1 MEEKTIMKAKSIYAV
16 LASLM
21 LTTGLVACGP
31 ETNPTGG
38 NTGVG
43 TTSSPTT
50 QAPEVKKG
58 TVVLSFDNNQ
68 GTVTA
73 DKTNGDVG
81 QTVTLT
87 ITPNEGYEIDSVKA
101 NDKVLSGT
109 TYSFK
114 LVEGENNVEV
124 TFKAKAVEPEVEYN
138 IIYTASE
145 DYDVKELSATKAKK
159 GQTVTFKVEVKNE
172 NKELDEVKVNGT
184 ALTANDGVYSFV
196 MGEADVA
203 IEVTLKDKAVEP
215 EVEYNITYTASE
227 DYTVTNLATKA
238 TKGTKVTFNI
248 AVNDENKE
256 LSSIKANDVDCTL
269 EEDGSYSFVMPEGDV
284 AIAITLQTKVNL
296 NLSITSDKQSYKE
309 GDGAAVL
316 QATFGDVQ
324 VEGATY
330 VWDGTDAKDI
340 GVVNPFADDESKQ
353 YFTPTNVGK
362 GTVKVTATV
371 DGKEYKASLNITVE
385 ADYTKYTE
393 IKTADAMVELLN
405 KKDAINGKYCL
416 GANIDLGGMQV
427 NGRANNSIFVGTIDG
442 RGYTL
447 SNFVVKNDSSLE
459 TDKATGLFWQ
469 YQGVLRNIHIK
480 GTIDSA
486 GFSGL
491 LAKEVCGPQAK
502 ITDCLFEAKN
512 VQTGVD
518 WTWARNG
525 VIASTLQNEAKVE
538 NVVTNLDATD
548 AMCLPFFAYSWTET
562 QVMKNAYT
570 NIAHDTQN
578 ENYKPFNP
586 NGGDISAQ
594 VMENINHTPF
604 DSTLASAYTTLDSSV
619 WTLEDNKM
627 PVLAHDSEAPEK
639 LEAMLIAS
647 ADTTSLSMK
656 EDGTKTATIT
666 TSLKYSTETL
676 SDYSYTLDPSD
687 ASVISVTNNNDGT
700 FGITAVAAG
709 EATVSVSAKLGDKT
723 LTAEAITFTVK
734 SADAPKYEIPDGAF
748 EIKDVATFK
757 TVFDKG
763 AAYSTRNFYLSSDID
778 LTGDELTTA
787 KMMWMAGEFS
797 GIFEGQGHT
806 ITGDISW
813 DMFNIIAANGV
824 VRNLNI
830 KTSNPVEANRGPL
843 AHTNKGTISNVHID
857 MTVVEK
863 RATNTFAGMFFS
875 NEGKVE
881 DSSVAFH
888 VNTASN
894 TIKSF
899 SNIGSGTYTNCTY
912 TVDGTWDGAQNAVV
926 ATDGTTKKDA

>member
-1 MEEKTIMKAKSIYAV
+1 MKAKSIYAV

-38 NTGVG
+38 NTGG
-43 TTSSPTT
+43 STTSSPTT

-101 NDKVLSGT
+101 NDKVLSGA

-138 IIYTASE
+138 ITYAASE

-184 ALTANDGVYSFV
+184 VLTANDGVYSFV
-196 MGEADVA
+196 MGEADAV

-248 AVNDENKE
+248 AINDENKE

-316 QATFGDVQ
+316 QATFGDDQ

-340 GVVNPFADDESKQ
+340 GVVNPFADDDSKQ

-416 GANIDLGGMQV
+416 GANIDLGEMQV

-604 DSTLASAYTTLDSSV
+604 DSTLASAYTTLDSSI

-639 LEAMLIAS
+639 LEAMLTAS
-647 ADTTSLSMK
+647 TDTTSLSMK

-700 FGITAVAAG
+700 FGIIAVAAG
-709 EATVSVSAKLGDKT
+709 EATISVSAKLGDKT

-763 AAYSTRNFYLSSDID
+763 AAYTTRNFYLSNDID
-778 LTGDELTTA
+778 LTGDELTTTQ
-787 KMMWMAGEFS
+787 MMWMAGEFS

-824 VRNLNI
+824 VRNVNI

>member
-1 MEEKTIMKAKSIYAV
+1 MKAKSIYAV

-38 NTGVG
+38 NTGG
-43 TTSSPTT
+43 GITSSPTT

-87 ITPNEGYEIDSVKA
+87 ITPNEGYEIDLVKA

-138 IIYTASE
+138 ITYAASE

-172 NKELDEVKVNGT
+172 NKELDEVKANGT
-184 ALTANDGVYSFV
+184 VLTANDGVYSFV
-196 MGEADVA
+196 MGEADAV

-248 AVNDENKE
+248 VINDENKE

-269 EEDGSYSFVMPEGDV
+269 EEDGSYSFIMPEGDV

-316 QATFGDVQ
+316 QATFGDDQ

-447 SNFVVKNDSSLE
+447 SNFVVKNDSSQE
-459 TDKATGLFWQ
+459 TDKATGLFWM

-480 GTIDSA
+480 GTIDAA

-491 LAKEVCGPQAK
+491 LAKEVSGPQPR

-548 AMCLPFFAYSWTET
+548 AMCLPFFAYSWTGT

-586 NGGDISAQ
+586 EGRDISAQ

-604 DSTLASAYTTLDSSV
+604 DSTLASAYTTLDSSI

-639 LEAMLIAS
+639 LEAKLTAS

-763 AAYSTRNFYLSSDID
+763 AAYTTRNFYLSNDID
-778 LTGDELTTA
+778 LTGDDLTTTP
-787 KMMWMAGEFS
+787 MMWMAGEFS

-824 VRNLNI
+824 VRNVNI

>member
-1 MEEKTIMKAKSIYAV
+1 
-16 LASLM
+16 
-21 LTTGLVACGP
+21 
-31 ETNPTGG
+31 
-38 NTGVG
+38 
-43 TTSSPTT
+43 
-50 QAPEVKKG
+50 
-58 TVVLSFDNNQ
+58 
-68 GTVTA
+68 
-73 DKTNGDVG
+73 
-81 QTVTLT
+81 
-87 ITPNEGYEIDSVKA
+87 
-101 NDKVLSGT
+101 
-109 TYSFK
+109 
-114 LVEGENNVEV
+114 
-124 TFKAKAVEPEVEYN
+124 
-138 IIYTASE
+138 
-145 DYDVKELSATKAKK
+145 
-159 GQTVTFKVEVKNE
+159 
-172 NKELDEVKVNGT
+172 
-184 ALTANDGVYSFV
+184 
-196 MGEADVA
+196 
-203 IEVTLKDKAVEP
+203 
-215 EVEYNITYTASE
+215 
-227 DYTVTNLATKA
+227 
-238 TKGTKVTFNI
+238 
-248 AVNDENKE
+248 
-256 LSSIKANDVDCTL
+256 
-269 EEDGSYSFVMPEGDV
+269 MPEGDV
-284 AIAITLQTKVNL
+284 AIAIILQTKVNL
-296 NLSITSDKQSYKE
+296 TLSITSDKQSYKE

-427 NGRANNSIFVGTIDG
+427 NGRANNSIFVGTLDG

-447 SNFVVKNDSSLE
+447 SNFVVKNDSSQE

-480 GTIDSA
+480 GTIDAA

-491 LAKEVCGPQAK
+491 LAKEVSGPQAR

-548 AMCLPFFAYSWTET
+548 AMCLPFFAYSWTGT

-586 NGGDISAQ
+586 EGRDISAQ

-604 DSTLASAYTTLDSSV
+604 DSTLASAYTTLDSSI

-639 LEAMLIAS
+639 LEAMLTAS

-757 TVFDKG
+757 TVFNKG
-763 AAYSTRNFYLSSDID
+763 AAYTTRNFYLSSDID
-778 LTGDELTTA
+778 LTGDDLTTT

-797 GIFEGQGHT
+797 GIFEGQ
-806 ITGDISW
+806 
-813 DMFNIIAANGV
+813 
-824 VRNLNI
+824 
-830 KTSNPVEANRGPL
+830 
-843 AHTNKGTISNVHID
+843 
-857 MTVVEK
+857 
-863 RATNTFAGMFFS
+863 
-875 NEGKVE
+875 
-881 DSSVAFH
+881 
-888 VNTASN
+888 
-894 TIKSF
+894 
-899 SNIGSGTYTNCTY
+899 
-912 TVDGTWDGAQNAVV
+912 
-926 ATDGTTKKDA
+926 

>member
-1 MEEKTIMKAKSIYAV
+1 MKAKSIYAV

-38 NTGVG
+38 NTGG
-43 TTSSPTT
+43 STTSSPTT

-101 NDKVLSGT
+101 NDKVLSGA

-124 TFKAKAVEPEVEYN
+124 TFKAK
-138 IIYTASE
+138 S
-145 DYDVKELSATKAKK
+145 
-159 GQTVTFKVEVKNE
+159 
-172 NKELDEVKVNGT
+172 
-184 ALTANDGVYSFV
+184 
-196 MGEADVA
+196 
-203 IEVTLKDKAVEP
+203 VEP

-227 DYTVTNLATKA
+227 DYTVTNLANKA

-269 EEDGSYSFVMPEGDV
+269 EEDGSYSFIMPEGDV
-284 AIAITLQTKVNL
+284 AIAITLQIKVNL

-316 QATFGDVQ
+316 QATFGDDQ

-340 GVVNPFADDESKQ
+340 GVVNPFADDDSKQ

-570 NIAHDTQN
+570 NIAHDTEH

-586 NGGDISAQ
+586 NGGDISTQ

-604 DSTLASAYTTLDSSV
+604 DSTLASAYTTLDSSI

-639 LEAMLIAS
+639 LEAMLTAS

-763 AAYSTRNFYLSSDID
+763 AAYTTRNFYLSSDID
-778 LTGDELTTA
+778 LTGDDLTTTQ
-787 KMMWMAGEFS
+787 MMWMAGEFS

-824 VRNLNI
+824 VRNVNI

>member
-1 MEEKTIMKAKSIYAV
+1 MKAKSIYAV

-38 NTGVG
+38 NTGG
-43 TTSSPTT
+43 STTSSPTT

-101 NDKVLSGT
+101 NDKVLSGV

-124 TFKAKAVEPEVEYN
+124 IFKAKAVEPEVEYN
-138 IIYTASE
+138 ITYVASE

-172 NKELDEVKVNGT
+172 NKELDEVKVNGI

-196 MGEADVA
+196 MGEADAV

-284 AIAITLQTKVNL
+284 VIAIILQIKVNL

-518 WTWARNG
+518 WTLARNG

-570 NIAHDTQN
+570 NIAHDTEH

-586 NGGDISAQ
+586 NGGDISTQ

-604 DSTLASAYTTLDSSV
+604 DSTLASAYTTLDSSI

-639 LEAMLIAS
+639 LEAMLTAS

-763 AAYSTRNFYLSSDID
+763 AAYTTRNFYLSSDID
-778 LTGDELTTA
+778 LTGDDLTTTQ
-787 KMMWMAGEFS
+787 MMWMAGEFS

-813 DMFNIIAANGV
+813 DMFNIIAATGV
-824 VRNLNI
+824 VRNVNI

>member
-1 MEEKTIMKAKSIYAV
+1 MKAKSIYAV

-38 NTGVG
+38 NTGG
-43 TTSSPTT
+43 STTSSPTT

-138 IIYTASE
+138 I
-145 DYDVKELSATKAKK
+145 
-159 GQTVTFKVEVKNE
+159 
-172 NKELDEVKVNGT
+172 
-184 ALTANDGVYSFV
+184 
-196 MGEADVA
+196 
-203 IEVTLKDKAVEP
+203 
-215 EVEYNITYTASE
+215 TYAASE

-248 AVNDENKE
+248 AINDENKE

-269 EEDGSYSFVMPEGDV
+269 EEDGSYSFIMPEGDV

-512 VQTGVD
+512 VQAGVD
-518 WTWARNG
+518 WTWGRNG

-548 AMCLPFFAYSWTET
+548 AMCMPFFAYSWTGT

-604 DSTLASAYTTLDSSV
+604 DSTLASAYTTLDSSI

-639 LEAMLIAS
+639 LEAKLTAS

-763 AAYSTRNFYLSSDID
+763 AAYTTRNFYLSNDID
-778 LTGDELTTA
+778 LTGDDLTTTP
-787 KMMWMAGEFS
+787 MMWMAGEFS

-824 VRNLNI
+824 VRNVNL

>member
-1 MEEKTIMKAKSIYAV
+1 M
-16 LASLM
+16 
-21 LTTGLVACGP
+21 
-31 ETNPTGG
+31 
-38 NTGVG
+38 
-43 TTSSPTT
+43 
-50 QAPEVKKG
+50 
-58 TVVLSFDNNQ
+58 
-68 GTVTA
+68 
-73 DKTNGDVG
+73 
-81 QTVTLT
+81 
-87 ITPNEGYEIDSVKA
+87 
-101 NDKVLSGT
+101 
-109 TYSFK
+109 
-114 LVEGENNVEV
+114 
-124 TFKAKAVEPEVEYN
+124 
-138 IIYTASE
+138 
-145 DYDVKELSATKAKK
+145 
-159 GQTVTFKVEVKNE
+159 
-172 NKELDEVKVNGT
+172 
-184 ALTANDGVYSFV
+184 
-196 MGEADVA
+196 
-203 IEVTLKDKAVEP
+203 
-215 EVEYNITYTASE
+215 
-227 DYTVTNLATKA
+227 
-238 TKGTKVTFNI
+238 
-248 AVNDENKE
+248 
-256 LSSIKANDVDCTL
+256 
-269 EEDGSYSFVMPEGDV
+269 
-284 AIAITLQTKVNL
+284 
-296 NLSITSDKQSYKE
+296 
-309 GDGAAVL
+309 
-316 QATFGDVQ
+316 
-324 VEGATY
+324 
-330 VWDGTDAKDI
+330 
-340 GVVNPFADDESKQ
+340 
-353 YFTPTNVGK
+353 
-362 GTVKVTATV
+362 
-371 DGKEYKASLNITVE
+371 NITVE

-427 NGRANNSIFVGTIDG
+427 NGRANNSIFVGTLDG

-447 SNFVVKNDSSLE
+447 SNFVVKNDSSLK

-639 LEAMLIAS
+639 LEAMLTAS

-763 AAYSTRNFYLSSDID
+763 AAYTTRNFYLSNDID
-778 LTGDELTTA
+778 LTGDDLTTTQ
-787 KMMWMAGEFS
+787 MMWMAGEFS

-813 DMFNIIAANGV
+813 DMFNIIAASGV
-824 VRNLNI
+824 VRNVNI

>member
-1 MEEKTIMKAKSIYAV
+1 MKAKSIYAV

-38 NTGVG
+38 NTGG
-43 TTSSPTT
+43 GITSSPTT

-124 TFKAKAVEPEVEYN
+124 TFKA
-138 IIYTASE
+138 
-145 DYDVKELSATKAKK
+145 
-159 GQTVTFKVEVKNE
+159 
-172 NKELDEVKVNGT
+172 
-184 ALTANDGVYSFV
+184 
-196 MGEADVA
+196 
-203 IEVTLKDKAVEP
+203 KAVEP

-316 QATFGDVQ
+316 QATFGDDQ

-330 VWDGTDAKDI
+330 VWDGTDAKDV
-340 GVVNPFADDESKQ
+340 GVVNPFADDDSKQ

-371 DGKEYKASLNITVE
+371 NGKEYKASLNITVE

-393 IKTADAMVELLN
+393 IKTADAMIELLN
-405 KKDAINGKYCL
+405 KKDTVNGKYCL

-427 NGRANNSIFVGTIDG
+427 NGRANNSIFVGTLDG

-459 TDKATGLFWQ
+459 TDKATGLFWM

-480 GTIDSA
+480 GTIDAA

-491 LAKEVCGPQAK
+491 LAKEVSGPQAK

-548 AMCLPFFAYSWTET
+548 AMCLPFFAYSWTGT

-586 NGGDISAQ
+586 EGRDISAQ

-604 DSTLASAYTTLDSSV
+604 DSTLASAYTTLDSSI

-639 LEAMLIAS
+639 LEAKLTAS

-778 LTGDELTTA
+778 LTGDDLTTTQ
-787 KMMWMAGEFS
+787 MMWMAGEFS

-813 DMFNIIAANGV
+813 DMFNIIAASGV
-824 VRNLNI
+824 VRNVNI
-830 KTSNPVEANRGPL
+830 KTSNPIEANRGPL

-899 SNIGSGTYTNCTY
+899 SSVGSGTYTNCTY

>member
-1 MEEKTIMKAKSIYAV
+1 MKAKSIYAV

-38 NTGVG
+38 NTGG
-43 TTSSPTT
+43 STTSSPTT

-101 NDKVLSGT
+101 NDKVLSGA

-124 TFKAKAVEPEVEYN
+124 TFKA
-138 IIYTASE
+138 
-145 DYDVKELSATKAKK
+145 
-159 GQTVTFKVEVKNE
+159 
-172 NKELDEVKVNGT
+172 
-184 ALTANDGVYSFV
+184 
-196 MGEADVA
+196 
-203 IEVTLKDKAVEP
+203 KAVEP

-248 AVNDENKE
+248 AINDENKE

-269 EEDGSYSFVMPEGDV
+269 EEDGSYSFIMPEGDV

-316 QATFGDVQ
+316 QATFGDDQ

-447 SNFVVKNDSSLE
+447 SNFVVKNDSSQE

-491 LAKEVCGPQAK
+491 LANEVCGPQAK

-512 VQTGVD
+512 VQAGVD
-518 WTWARNG
+518 WTWGRNG

-548 AMCLPFFAYSWTET
+548 AMCMPFFAYSWTGT

-604 DSTLASAYTTLDSSV
+604 DSTLASAYTTLDSSI

-639 LEAMLIAS
+639 LEAMLTAS

-734 SADAPKYEIPDGAF
+734 PADAPKYEIPDGAF

-763 AAYSTRNFYLSSDID
+763 AAYTTRNFYLSNDID
-778 LTGDELTTA
+778 LTGDDLTTTP
-787 KMMWMAGEFS
+787 MMWMAGEFS

-824 VRNLNI
+824 VRNVNI

>member
-1 MEEKTIMKAKSIYAV
+1 MKAKSIYAV

-38 NTGVG
+38 NTGG
-43 TTSSPTT
+43 SITSSPTT

-101 NDKVLSGT
+101 NDKVLSGA

-138 IIYTASE
+138 ITYAASE

-196 MGEADVA
+196 MGEADAV

-248 AVNDENKE
+248 AINDENKE

-316 QATFGDVQ
+316 QATFGDDQ

-427 NGRANNSIFVGTIDG
+427 NGRANNSIFVGTLDG

-586 NGGDISAQ
+586 NGGDISTQ

-604 DSTLASAYTTLDSSV
+604 DSTLASAYTTLDSSI

-627 PVLAHDSEAPEK
+627 PVLTHDSEAPEK
-639 LEAMLIAS
+639 LEAMLTAS

-763 AAYSTRNFYLSSDID
+763 AAYTTRNFYLSSDID
-778 LTGDELTTA
+778 LTGDDLTTTQ
-787 KMMWMAGEFS
+787 MMWMAGEFS

-824 VRNLNI
+824 VRNVNI

-899 SNIGSGTYTNCTY
+899 SSIGSGTYTNCTY

>member
-1 MEEKTIMKAKSIYAV
+1 MKAKSIYAV

-38 NTGVG
+38 NTGG
-43 TTSSPTT
+43 GITSSPTT

-138 IIYTASE
+138 ITYTASE

-196 MGEADVA
+196 MGEADAV

-316 QATFGDVQ
+316 QATFGDDQ

-330 VWDGTDAKDI
+330 VWDGTDAKDV
-340 GVVNPFADDESKQ
+340 GVVNPFADDDSKQ

-371 DGKEYKASLNITVE
+371 NGKEYKASLNITVE

-393 IKTADAMVELLN
+393 IKTADAMIELLN
-405 KKDAINGKYCL
+405 KKDTVNGKYCL

-427 NGRANNSIFVGTIDG
+427 NGRANNSIFVGTLDG

-447 SNFVVKNDSSLE
+447 SNFVVKNDSSQE

-480 GTIDSA
+480 GTIDAA

-491 LAKEVCGPQAK
+491 LAKEVSGPQAK

-548 AMCLPFFAYSWTET
+548 AMCLPFFAYSWTGT

-586 NGGDISAQ
+586 EGHNISAQ

-604 DSTLASAYTTLDSSV
+604 DSTLASAYTTLDSSI

-639 LEAMLIAS
+639 LEAKLTAS

-778 LTGDELTTA
+778 LTGDDLTTTQ
-787 KMMWMAGEFS
+787 MMWMAGEFS

-806 ITGDISW
+806 I
-813 DMFNIIAANGV
+813 
-824 VRNLNI
+824 R
-830 KTSNPVEANRGPL
+830 
-843 AHTNKGTISNVHID
+843 
-857 MTVVEK
+857 
-863 RATNTFAGMFFS
+863 
-875 NEGKVE
+875 
-881 DSSVAFH
+881 
-888 VNTASN
+888 
-894 TIKSF
+894 
-899 SNIGSGTYTNCTY
+899 
-912 TVDGTWDGAQNAVV
+912 
-926 ATDGTTKKDA
+926 

>member
-1 MEEKTIMKAKSIYAV
+1 MKAKSIYAV

-38 NTGVG
+38 NTGG
-43 TTSSPTT
+43 GITSSPTT

-68 GTVTA
+68 GIVTA

-124 TFKAKAVEPEVEYN
+124 TFKA
-138 IIYTASE
+138 
-145 DYDVKELSATKAKK
+145 
-159 GQTVTFKVEVKNE
+159 
-172 NKELDEVKVNGT
+172 
-184 ALTANDGVYSFV
+184 
-196 MGEADVA
+196 
-203 IEVTLKDKAVEP
+203 KAVEP

-316 QATFGDVQ
+316 QATFGDDQ

-330 VWDGTDAKDI
+330 VWDGTDAKDV
-340 GVVNPFADDESKQ
+340 GVVNPFADDDSKQ

-371 DGKEYKASLNITVE
+371 NGKEYKASLNITVE

-393 IKTADAMVELLN
+393 IKTADAMIELLN
-405 KKDAINGKYCL
+405 KKDTVNGKYCL

-427 NGRANNSIFVGTIDG
+427 NGRANNSIFVGTLDG

-447 SNFVVKNDSSLE
+447 SNFVVKNDSSQE

-480 GTIDSA
+480 GTIDAA

-491 LAKEVCGPQAK
+491 LAKEVSGPQAK

-548 AMCLPFFAYSWTET
+548 AMCLPFFAYSWTGT

-586 NGGDISAQ
+586 EGHDISAQ

-604 DSTLASAYTTLDSSV
+604 DSTLASAYTTLDSSI

-627 PVLAHDSEAPEK
+627 PVLTHDSEAPEK
-639 LEAMLIAS
+639 LEAKLTAS

-778 LTGDELTTA
+778 LTGDDLTTTQ
-787 KMMWMAGEFS
+787 MMWMAGEFS

-813 DMFNIIAANGV
+813 DMFNIIAASGV
-824 VRNLNI
+824 VRNVNI

-843 AHTNKGTISNVHID
+843 AHTNKKELYQMFISI
-857 MTVVEK
+857 
-863 RATNTFAGMFFS
+863 
-875 NEGKVE
+875 
-881 DSSVAFH
+881 
-888 VNTASN
+888 
-894 TIKSF
+894 
-899 SNIGSGTYTNCTY
+899 
-912 TVDGTWDGAQNAVV
+912 
-926 ATDGTTKKDA
+926 

>member
-1 MEEKTIMKAKSIYAV
+1 MKAKSIYAV

-38 NTGVG
+38 NTGG
-43 TTSSPTT
+43 GITSSPTT

-138 IIYTASE
+138 ITYTASE

-172 NKELDEVKVNGT
+172 NKELDEVKANGT

-196 MGEADVA
+196 MGEADAV

-316 QATFGDVQ
+316 QATFGDDQ

-330 VWDGTDAKDI
+330 VWDGTDAKDV
-340 GVVNPFADDESKQ
+340 GVVNPFADDDSKQ

-371 DGKEYKASLNITVE
+371 NGKEYKASLNITVE

-393 IKTADAMVELLN
+393 IKTADAMIELLN
-405 KKDAINGKYCL
+405 KKDTVNGKYCL

-427 NGRANNSIFVGTIDG
+427 NGRANNSIFVGTLDG

-459 TDKATGLFWQ
+459 TDKATGLFWM

-480 GTIDSA
+480 GTIDAA

-491 LAKEVCGPQAK
+491 LAKEVSGPQAK

-548 AMCLPFFAYSWTET
+548 AMCLPFFAYSWTGT

-586 NGGDISAQ
+586 EGRDISAQ

-604 DSTLASAYTTLDSSV
+604 DSTLASAYTTLDSSI

-639 LEAMLIAS
+639 LEAKLTAS

-700 FGITAVAAG
+700 FGITSVAAG

-778 LTGDELTTA
+778 LTGDDLTTTQ
-787 KMMWMAGEFS
+787 MMWMAGEFS

-813 DMFNIIAANGV
+813 DMFNIIAASGV
-824 VRNLNI
+824 VRNVNI
-830 KTSNPVEANRGPL
+830 KTSNPIEANRGPL

>member
-1 MEEKTIMKAKSIYAV
+1 MKAKSIYAV

-38 NTGVG
+38 NTGG
-43 TTSSPTT
+43 GIPSNPTT

-101 NDKVLSGT
+101 NNKVLSGT

-124 TFKAKAVEPEVEYN
+124 TFKA
-138 IIYTASE
+138 
-145 DYDVKELSATKAKK
+145 
-159 GQTVTFKVEVKNE
+159 
-172 NKELDEVKVNGT
+172 
-184 ALTANDGVYSFV
+184 
-196 MGEADVA
+196 
-203 IEVTLKDKAVEP
+203 KAVEP

-316 QATFGDVQ
+316 QATFGDDQ

-330 VWDGTDAKDI
+330 VWDGTDAKDV
-340 GVVNPFADDESKQ
+340 GVVNPFADDDSKQ

-371 DGKEYKASLNITVE
+371 NGKEYKASLNITVE

-427 NGRANNSIFVGTIDG
+427 NGRANNSIFVGTLDG

-447 SNFVVKNDSSLE
+447 SNFVVKNDSSQE
-459 TDKATGLFWQ
+459 TGQATGLFWM

-480 GTIDSA
+480 GTIDAA

-491 LAKEVCGPQAK
+491 LAKEVSGPQAK

-548 AMCLPFFAYSWTET
+548 AMCLPFFAYSWTGT

-586 NGGDISAQ
+586 EGHDISAQ

-604 DSTLASAYTTLDSSV
+604 DSTLASAYTTLDSSI

-639 LEAMLIAS
+639 LEAKLTAS

-748 EIKDVATFK
+748 EIKDLATFK

-778 LTGDELTTA
+778 LTGDDLTTTQ
-787 KMMWMAGEFS
+787 MMWMAGEFS

-813 DMFNIIAANGV
+813 DMFNIIAAGGV
-824 VRNLNI
+824 VRNVNI
-830 KTSNPVEANRGPL
+830 KTSNPIEANRGPL

-899 SNIGSGTYTNCTY
+899 SSAGSGTYTNCTY

>member
-1 MEEKTIMKAKSIYAV
+1 MKAKSIYAV

-38 NTGVG
+38 NTGG
-43 TTSSPTT
+43 GITSSPTT

-58 TVVLSFDNNQ
+58 TVVLSFDSNQ

-138 IIYTASE
+138 ITYAASE

-172 NKELDEVKVNGT
+172 NKELDEVKANGT

-196 MGEADVA
+196 MGEADAV

-248 AVNDENKE
+248 AINDENKE

-284 AIAITLQTKVNL
+284 AIAIILQTKVNL
-296 NLSITSDKQSYKE
+296 NLYITSDKQSYKE

-324 VEGATY
+324 VEGVTY

-512 VQTGVD
+512 VQAGVD
-518 WTWARNG
+518 WTWGRNG

-548 AMCLPFFAYSWTET
+548 AMCMPFFAYSWTGT

-604 DSTLASAYTTLDSSV
+604 DSTLASAYTTLDSSI

-639 LEAMLIAS
+639 LEAMLTAS

-763 AAYSTRNFYLSSDID
+763 AAYTTRNFYLSNDID
-778 LTGDELTTA
+778 LTGDELTTTP
-787 KMMWMAGEFS
+787 MMWMAGEFS

-813 DMFNIIAANGV
+813 DMFNIIAASGV
-824 VRNLNI
+824 VRNVNI
-830 KTSNPVEANRGPL
+830 KTSNPIEANRGPL

-899 SNIGSGTYTNCTY
+899 SSIGSGTYTNCTY

>member
-1 MEEKTIMKAKSIYAV
+1 MKAKSIYAV

-38 NTGVG
+38 NTGGG

-50 QAPEVKKG
+50 QVPEVKKG

-138 IIYTASE
+138 ITYAASE

-184 ALTANDGVYSFV
+184 ALTANDGFYSFV
-196 MGEADVA
+196 MGEADAV

-248 AVNDENKE
+248 AINDENKE

-427 NGRANNSIFVGTIDG
+427 NGRANNSIFVGTLDG

-570 NIAHDTQN
+570 NIAHDTEH

-586 NGGDISAQ
+586 NGGDISTQ

-604 DSTLASAYTTLDSSV
+604 DSTLASAYTTLDSSI

-627 PVLAHDSEAPEK
+627 PVLAHDSEAPVK
-639 LEAMLIAS
+639 LEAMLTAS

-763 AAYSTRNFYLSSDID
+763 AAYTTRNFYLSNDID
-778 LTGDELTTA
+778 LTGDELTTTQ
-787 KMMWMAGEFS
+787 MMWMAGEFS

-824 VRNLNI
+824 VRNVNI

>member
-1 MEEKTIMKAKSIYAV
+1 MKAKSIYAV

-38 NTGVG
+38 NTGGG

-124 TFKAKAVEPEVEYN
+124 TFKA
-138 IIYTASE
+138 
-145 DYDVKELSATKAKK
+145 
-159 GQTVTFKVEVKNE
+159 
-172 NKELDEVKVNGT
+172 
-184 ALTANDGVYSFV
+184 
-196 MGEADVA
+196 
-203 IEVTLKDKAVEP
+203 KAVEP

-316 QATFGDVQ
+316 QATFGDDQ

-330 VWDGTDAKDI
+330 VWDGTDAKDV
-340 GVVNPFADDESKQ
+340 GVVNPFADDDSKQ

-371 DGKEYKASLNITVE
+371 NGKEYKASLNITVE

-393 IKTADAMVELLN
+393 IKTADAMIELLN
-405 KKDAINGKYCL
+405 KKDTVNGKYCL

-427 NGRANNSIFVGTIDG
+427 NGRANNSTFVGTIDG

-480 GTIDSA
+480 GTIDTA

-491 LAKEVCGPQAK
+491 LAKEVSGPQTR

-570 NIAHDTQN
+570 NIAHDTQS

-586 NGGDISAQ
+586 EGRDISAQ

-604 DSTLASAYTTLDSSV
+604 DSTLASAYTTLDSSI

-627 PVLAHDSEAPEK
+627 PVLAHDSEAPVK
-639 LEAMLIAS
+639 LEAMLTAS

-734 SADAPKYEIPDGAF
+734 SADAPKYEIPDDAF
-748 EIKDVATFK
+748 EIKDIATFK

-778 LTGDELTTA
+778 LTGDDLTTA

-806 ITGDISW
+806 ITGDING
-813 DMFNIIAANGV
+813 DMFNIIAASGV

-830 KTSNPVEANRGPL
+830 KTSNPIEANRGPL

-857 MTVVEK
+857 MTVVDE

-899 SNIGSGTYTNCTY
+899 SSVGSGTYTNCTY

>member
-1 MEEKTIMKAKSIYAV
+1 MKAKSIYAV

-38 NTGVG
+38 NTGG
-43 TTSSPTT
+43 GIQSNPTT

-58 TVVLSFDNNQ
+58 TVVLSFDNSQ

-138 IIYTASE
+138 ITYTASE

-172 NKELDEVKVNGT
+172 NKELDEVKANGT

-196 MGEADVA
+196 MGEADAV

-316 QATFGDVQ
+316 QATFGDDQ

-330 VWDGTDAKDI
+330 VWDGTDAKDV
-340 GVVNPFADDESKQ
+340 GVVNPFADDDSKQ

-371 DGKEYKASLNITVE
+371 NGKEYKASLNITVE

-427 NGRANNSIFVGTIDG
+427 NGRANNSIFVGTLDG

-459 TDKATGLFWQ
+459 TDKATGLFWM

-480 GTIDSA
+480 GTIDAA

-491 LAKEVCGPQAK
+491 LAKEVSGPQAK

-548 AMCLPFFAYSWTET
+548 AMCLPFFAYSWTGT

-586 NGGDISAQ
+586 EGRDISAQ

-604 DSTLASAYTTLDSSV
+604 DSTLASAYTTLDSSI

-639 LEAMLIAS
+639 LEAKLTAS

-778 LTGDELTTA
+778 LTGDDLTTTQ
-787 KMMWMAGEFS
+787 MMWMAGEFS

-813 DMFNIIAANGV
+813 DMFNIIAASGV
-824 VRNLNI
+824 VRNVNI
-830 KTSNPVEANRGPL
+830 KTSNPIEANRGPL

-899 SNIGSGTYTNCTY
+899 SSVGFGTYTNCTY

>member
-1 MEEKTIMKAKSIYAV
+1 MKAKSIYAV

-38 NTGVG
+38 NTGG
-43 TTSSPTT
+43 GITSSPTT

-87 ITPNEGYEIDSVKA
+87 ITPNEGYEIDLVKA

-138 IIYTASE
+138 ITYAASE

-172 NKELDEVKVNGT
+172 NKELDEVKANGT
-184 ALTANDGVYSFV
+184 VLTANDGVYSFV
-196 MGEADVA
+196 MGEADAV

-215 EVEYNITYTASE
+215 EVEYNITYAASE

-248 AVNDENKE
+248 AINDENKE

-284 AIAITLQTKVNL
+284 AIAIILQTKVNL

-316 QATFGDVQ
+316 QATFGDAQ

-447 SNFVVKNDSSLE
+447 SNFVVKNDSSQE
-459 TDKATGLFWQ
+459 TDKATGLFWM

-480 GTIDSA
+480 GTIDAA

-491 LAKEVCGPQAK
+491 LAKEVSGPQAR

-512 VQTGVD
+512 VQTGVN

-548 AMCLPFFAYSWTET
+548 AMCLPFFAYSWTGT

-586 NGGDISAQ
+586 EGRDISAQ

-604 DSTLASAYTTLDSSV
+604 DSTLASAYTTLDSSI

-639 LEAMLIAS
+639 LEAMLTAS

-763 AAYSTRNFYLSSDID
+763 AAYTTRNFYLSNDID
-778 LTGDELTTA
+778 LTGDDLTTT

-824 VRNLNI
+824 VGNVNI

>member
-1 MEEKTIMKAKSIYAV
+1 MKAKSIYAV

-21 LTTGLVACGP
+21 ITTGLVACGP

-38 NTGVG
+38 NTGG
-43 TTSSPTT
+43 GITSSPTT

-138 IIYTASE
+138 ITYAASE

-196 MGEADVA
+196 MGEADAV

-316 QATFGDVQ
+316 QATFGDDQ

-340 GVVNPFADDESKQ
+340 GVVNPYTDDESKQ

-371 DGKEYKASLNITVE
+371 NGKEYKASLNITVE

-405 KKDAINGKYCL
+405 KKDVINGKYCL

-427 NGRANNSIFVGTIDG
+427 NGRANNSTFVGTLDG

-447 SNFVVKNDSSLE
+447 SNFVVKNDSSQE
-459 TDKATGLFWQ
+459 TDKATGLFWM

-480 GTIDSA
+480 GTIDAA

-491 LAKEVCGPQAK
+491 LAKEVSGPQAK

-548 AMCLPFFAYSWTET
+548 AMCLPFFAYSWTGT

-586 NGGDISAQ
+586 EGRDISAQ

-604 DSTLASAYTTLDSSV
+604 DSTLASAYTTLDSAI

-639 LEAMLIAS
+639 LEAKLTAS

-676 SDYSYTLDPSD
+676 FDYSYTLDPSD

-763 AAYSTRNFYLSSDID
+763 AAHTTRNFYLSNDID
-778 LTGDELTTA
+778 LTGDELTTTQ
-787 KMMWMAGEFS
+787 MMWMAGEFS

-813 DMFNIIAANGV
+813 DMFNIIAASGV
-824 VRNLNI
+824 VRNVNI
-830 KTSNPVEANRGPL
+830 KTSNPIEANRGPL

>member
-1 MEEKTIMKAKSIYAV
+1 MKAKSIYAV

-38 NTGVG
+38 NTGG
-43 TTSSPTT
+43 STTSSPTT

-101 NDKVLSGT
+101 NDKVLSGA

-138 IIYTASE
+138 ITYAASE

-196 MGEADVA
+196 MGEADAV

-248 AVNDENKE
+248 AINDENKE

-316 QATFGDVQ
+316 QATFGDDQ

-447 SNFVVKNDSSLE
+447 SNFVVKNDSSEE

-548 AMCLPFFAYSWTET
+548 AMCLPFFAYSWTGT

-570 NIAHDTQN
+570 NIAHDTQS

-586 NGGDISAQ
+586 SGGDISAQ
-594 VMENINHTPF
+594 VMENINNTPF
-604 DSTLASAYTTLDSSV
+604 DSTLASAYTTLDSSI

-627 PVLAHDSEAPEK
+627 PVLAHDSEAPVK
-639 LEAMLIAS
+639 LEAMLTAS

-676 SDYSYTLDPSD
+676 SDYSYTLDPND

-734 SADAPKYEIPDGAF
+734 SADAPKYEIPDDAF

-763 AAYSTRNFYLSSDID
+763 AAYTTRNFYLSNDID
-778 LTGDELTTA
+778 LTGDELTTT

-824 VRNLNI
+824 VRNVNI

>member
-1 MEEKTIMKAKSIYAV
+1 MKAKSIYAV

-38 NTGVG
+38 NTGG
-43 TTSSPTT
+43 GITSSPTT

-138 IIYTASE
+138 ITYAASE

-172 NKELDEVKVNGT
+172 NKELDKVKANGT

-196 MGEADVA
+196 MGEADAV

-215 EVEYNITYTASE
+215 EVEYNITYAASE
-227 DYTVTNLATKA
+227 YYTVTNLAAKA

-269 EEDGSYSFVMPEGDV
+269 EEDGKYSFVMPEGDV

-316 QATFGDVQ
+316 QATFGDDQ

-330 VWDGTDAKDI
+330 VWDGTDSKDI
-340 GVVNPFADDESKQ
+340 GVVNPYTDDESKQ

-371 DGKEYKASLNITVE
+371 NGKEYKASLNITVE

-405 KKDAINGKYCL
+405 KKDVINGKYCL

-427 NGRANNSIFVGTIDG
+427 NGRANNSTFVGTLDG

-447 SNFVVKNDSSLE
+447 SNFVVKNDSSQE
-459 TDKATGLFWQ
+459 TDKATGLFWM

-480 GTIDSA
+480 GTIDAA

-491 LAKEVCGPQAK
+491 LAKEVSGPQAR

-548 AMCLPFFAYSWTET
+548 AMCLPFFAYSWTGT

-586 NGGDISAQ
+586 EGRDISAQ

-604 DSTLASAYTTLDSSV
+604 DSTLASAYTTLDSSI

-639 LEAMLIAS
+639 LEAKLTAS

-723 LTAEAITFTVK
+723 LTAEAIIFTVK

-763 AAYSTRNFYLSSDID
+763 AAYTTRNFYLSNDID
-778 LTGDELTTA
+778 LTGDDLTTTQ
-787 KMMWMAGEFS
+787 MMWMAGEFS
-797 GIFEGQGHT
+797 GIFE
-806 ITGDISW
+806 
-813 DMFNIIAANGV
+813 
-824 VRNLNI
+824 
-830 KTSNPVEANRGPL
+830 
-843 AHTNKGTISNVHID
+843 
-857 MTVVEK
+857 
-863 RATNTFAGMFFS
+863 
-875 NEGKVE
+875 
-881 DSSVAFH
+881 
-888 VNTASN
+888 
-894 TIKSF
+894 
-899 SNIGSGTYTNCTY
+899 
-912 TVDGTWDGAQNAVV
+912 
-926 ATDGTTKKDA
+926 

>member
-1 MEEKTIMKAKSIYAV
+1 MKAKSIYAV

-38 NTGVG
+38 NTGG
-43 TTSSPTT
+43 GITSSPTT

-138 IIYTASE
+138 I
-145 DYDVKELSATKAKK
+145 
-159 GQTVTFKVEVKNE
+159 
-172 NKELDEVKVNGT
+172 
-184 ALTANDGVYSFV
+184 
-196 MGEADVA
+196 
-203 IEVTLKDKAVEP
+203 
-215 EVEYNITYTASE
+215 TYAASE

-296 NLSITSDKQSYKE
+296 NLSIISDKRSYKE

-316 QATFGDVQ
+316 QATFGDDQ

-405 KKDAINGKYCL
+405 KKGVINGKYCL

-512 VQTGVD
+512 VQAGVD
-518 WTWARNG
+518 WTWGRNG

-548 AMCLPFFAYSWTET
+548 AMCMPFFAYSWTGT

-639 LEAMLIAS
+639 LEAMLTAS

-763 AAYSTRNFYLSSDID
+763 AAYTTRNFYLSNDID
-778 LTGDELTTA
+778 LTGDDLTTTP
-787 KMMWMAGEFS
+787 MMWMAGEFS

-824 VRNLNI
+824 VRNVNI

-899 SNIGSGTYTNCTY
+899 SNIGSGTYTNYTY

>member
-1 MEEKTIMKAKSIYAV
+1 M
-16 LASLM
+16 
-21 LTTGLVACGP
+21 
-31 ETNPTGG
+31 
-38 NTGVG
+38 
-43 TTSSPTT
+43 
-50 QAPEVKKG
+50 
-58 TVVLSFDNNQ
+58 
-68 GTVTA
+68 
-73 DKTNGDVG
+73 
-81 QTVTLT
+81 
-87 ITPNEGYEIDSVKA
+87 
-101 NDKVLSGT
+101 
-109 TYSFK
+109 
-114 LVEGENNVEV
+114 
-124 TFKAKAVEPEVEYN
+124 
-138 IIYTASE
+138 E

-196 MGEADVA
+196 MGEADAV

-316 QATFGDVQ
+316 QATFGDDQ

-330 VWDGTDAKDI
+330 VWDGTDAKDV
-340 GVVNPFADDESKQ
+340 GVVNPFADDDSKQ

-371 DGKEYKASLNITVE
+371 NGKEYKASLNITVE

-393 IKTADAMVELLN
+393 IKTADAMIELLN
-405 KKDAINGKYCL
+405 KKDTVNGKYCL

-427 NGRANNSIFVGTIDG
+427 NGRANNSTFVGTIDG

-480 GTIDSA
+480 GTIDTA

-491 LAKEVCGPQAK
+491 LAKEVSGPQTR

-570 NIAHDTQN
+570 NIAHDTQS

-586 NGGDISAQ
+586 EGRDISAQ
-594 VMENINHTPF
+594 VMENINYTPF
-604 DSTLASAYTTLDSSV
+604 DSTLASAYTTLDSSI

-627 PVLAHDSEAPEK
+627 PVLAHDSEAPVK
-639 LEAMLIAS
+639 LEAMLTAS

-734 SADAPKYEIPDGAF
+734 SADAPKYEIPDDAF
-748 EIKDVATFK
+748 EIKDIATFK

-778 LTGDELTTA
+778 LTGDDLTTA

-806 ITGDISW
+806 ITGDINW
-813 DMFNIIAANGV
+813 DMFNIIAASGV
-824 VRNLNI
+824 VRNVNI
-830 KTSNPVEANRGPL
+830 KTSNPIEANRGPL

-857 MTVVEK
+857 MTVVDE

>member
-1 MEEKTIMKAKSIYAV
+1 MKAKSIYAV
-16 LASLM
+16 LVSLM

-38 NTGVG
+38 NTGG
-43 TTSSPTT
+43 STTSSPTT

-138 IIYTASE
+138 ITYAASE

-184 ALTANDGVYSFV
+184 ALTADDGVYSFV
-196 MGEADVA
+196 MGEADAV

-284 AIAITLQTKVNL
+284 AIVITLQTKVNL

-316 QATFGDVQ
+316 QATFGDAQ

-447 SNFVVKNDSSLE
+447 SNFVVKNDSSQE
-459 TDKATGLFWQ
+459 TDKATGLFWM

-480 GTIDSA
+480 GTIDAA

-491 LAKEVCGPQAK
+491 LAKEVSGPQAR

-548 AMCLPFFAYSWTET
+548 AMCLPFFAYSWTGT

-586 NGGDISAQ
+586 EGRDISAQ

-604 DSTLASAYTTLDSSV
+604 DSTLASAYTTLDSSI

-639 LEAMLIAS
+639 LEAKLTAS

-763 AAYSTRNFYLSSDID
+763 AAYTTRNFYLSNDID
-778 LTGDELTTA
+778 LTGDDLITTP
-787 KMMWMAGEFS
+787 MMWMAGEFS

-824 VRNLNI
+824 VRNVNI

-843 AHTNKGTISNVHID
+843 AHTNKGTISNIHID

-881 DSSVAFH
+881 DFSVAFH

>member
-1 MEEKTIMKAKSIYAV
+1 MKAKSIYAV

-38 NTGVG
+38 NTGG
-43 TTSSPTT
+43 STTSSPTT

-101 NDKVLSGT
+101 NDKVLSGA

-138 IIYTASE
+138 VTYTASE

-196 MGEADVA
+196 MGEADAV

-284 AIAITLQTKVNL
+284 VIAITLQTKVNL
-296 NLSITSDKQSYKE
+296 TLSITSDKQSYKE

-316 QATFGDVQ
+316 QATFGDDQ

-340 GVVNPFADDESKQ
+340 GVVNPFADDDSKQ

-427 NGRANNSIFVGTIDG
+427 NGRANNSIFVGTLDG

-548 AMCLPFFAYSWTET
+548 AMCLPFFAYSWTAT

-570 NIAHDTQN
+570 NIAHDTEH

-586 NGGDISAQ
+586 NEGDISAQ

-604 DSTLASAYTTLDSSV
+604 DSTLASAYTTLDSSI

-639 LEAMLIAS
+639 LEAMLTAS

-763 AAYSTRNFYLSSDID
+763 AAYTTRNFYLSSDID
-778 LTGDELTTA
+778 LTGDDLTTT

-824 VRNLNI
+824 VRNVNI

>member
-1 MEEKTIMKAKSIYAV
+1 MKAKSIYAV

-38 NTGVG
+38 NTGG
-43 TTSSPTT
+43 GITSSPTT

-138 IIYTASE
+138 ITYAASE

-172 NKELDEVKVNGT
+172 SKELDEVKVNGT

-196 MGEADVA
+196 MGEADVV

-284 AIAITLQTKVNL
+284 AIAITIQTKVNL

-316 QATFGDVQ
+316 QATFGDDQ

-340 GVVNPFADDESKQ
+340 GVVNPFADDDSKQ

-371 DGKEYKASLNITVE
+371 NGKEYKASLNITVE

-393 IKTADAMVELLN
+393 IKTADAMIELLN
-405 KKDAINGKYCL
+405 KKDTVNGKYCL

-427 NGRANNSIFVGTIDG
+427 NGRANNSTFVGTIDG

-447 SNFVVKNDSSLE
+447 SNFVVKNDSSQE

-480 GTIDSA
+480 GTIDTA

-491 LAKEVCGPQAK
+491 LAKEVSGPQTR

-512 VQTGVD
+512 VQTGAD

-548 AMCLPFFAYSWTET
+548 AMCLPFFAYSWTVT

-586 NGGDISAQ
+586 EGRDISAQ

-604 DSTLASAYTTLDSSV
+604 DSTLASAYTTLDSSI

-627 PVLAHDSEAPEK
+627 PVLAHDSEAPVK
-639 LEAMLIAS
+639 LEAMLTAS

-734 SADAPKYEIPDGAF
+734 SADAPKYEIPDDAF

-778 LTGDELTTA
+778 LTGDDLTTTQ
-787 KMMWMAGEFS
+787 MMWMAGEFS

-813 DMFNIIAANGV
+813 DMFNIIAASGV
-824 VRNLNI
+824 VRNVNI
-830 KTSNPVEANRGPL
+830 KTSNPVEVNRGPL

>member
-1 MEEKTIMKAKSIYAV
+1 MKAKSIYAV

-38 NTGVG
+38 NTGG
-43 TTSSPTT
+43 GITSSPTT

-138 IIYTASE
+138 ITYTASE

-196 MGEADVA
+196 MGEADAV

-316 QATFGDVQ
+316 QATFGDDQ

-340 GVVNPFADDESKQ
+340 GVVNPFADDDSKQ

-371 DGKEYKASLNITVE
+371 NGKEYKASLNITVE

-393 IKTADAMVELLN
+393 IKTADAMIELLN
-405 KKDAINGKYCL
+405 KKDTVNGKYCL

-427 NGRANNSIFVGTIDG
+427 NGRANNSTFVGTIDG

-480 GTIDSA
+480 GTIDTA

-491 LAKEVCGPQAK
+491 LAKEVSGPQTR

-570 NIAHDTQN
+570 NIAHDTQS

-586 NGGDISAQ
+586 EGRDISAQ

-604 DSTLASAYTTLDSSV
+604 DSTLASAYTTLDSSI

-627 PVLAHDSEAPEK
+627 PVLAHDSEAPVK
-639 LEAMLIAS
+639 LEAMLTAS

-734 SADAPKYEIPDGAF
+734 SADAPKYEIPDDAF

-763 AAYSTRNFYLSSDID
+763 AAYSTRNFYLSNDID

-806 ITGDISW
+806 ITGDINW
-813 DMFNIIAANGV
+813 DMFNIIAASGV
-824 VRNLNI
+824 VRNVNI
-830 KTSNPVEANRGPL
+830 KTSNPIEANRGPL

-857 MTVVEK
+857 MTVVDE

>member
-1 MEEKTIMKAKSIYAV
+1 MKAKSIYAV

-38 NTGVG
+38 NTGG
-43 TTSSPTT
+43 STTSSPTT

-101 NDKVLSGT
+101 NDKVLSGA

-138 IIYTASE
+138 ITYTASE

-196 MGEADVA
+196 MGEADAV

-284 AIAITLQTKVNL
+284 AIAITLQIKVNL

-316 QATFGDVQ
+316 QATFGDDQ

-548 AMCLPFFAYSWTET
+548 AMCLPFFAYSWTAT

-570 NIAHDTQN
+570 NIAHDTEH

-586 NGGDISAQ
+586 NGGDISTQ

-604 DSTLASAYTTLDSSV
+604 DSTLASAYTTLDSSI

-639 LEAMLIAS
+639 LEAMLTAS

-763 AAYSTRNFYLSSDID
+763 AAYTTRNFYLSNDID
-778 LTGDELTTA
+778 LTGDDLTTTQ
-787 KMMWMAGEFS
+787 MMWMAVEFS

-824 VRNLNI
+824 VRNVNI
-830 KTSNPVEANRGPL
+830 KTSNPVEAKRGPL

>member
-1 MEEKTIMKAKSIYAV
+1 MKAKSIYAV

-38 NTGVG
+38 NTGG
-43 TTSSPTT
+43 GITSSPTT

-58 TVVLSFDNNQ
+58 IVVLSFDNNQ

-138 IIYTASE
+138 ITYTASE

-196 MGEADVA
+196 MGEADAV

-316 QATFGDVQ
+316 QATFGDDQ

-330 VWDGTDAKDI
+330 VWDGTDAKDV
-340 GVVNPFADDESKQ
+340 GVVNPFADDDSKQ

-371 DGKEYKASLNITVE
+371 NGKEYKASLNITVE

-393 IKTADAMVELLN
+393 IKTADAMIELLN
-405 KKDAINGKYCL
+405 KKDTVNGKYCL

-427 NGRANNSIFVGTIDG
+427 NGRANNSIFVGTLDG

-447 SNFVVKNDSSLE
+447 SNFVVKNDSSQE

-480 GTIDSA
+480 GTIDAA

-491 LAKEVCGPQAK
+491 LAKEVSGPQAK

-548 AMCLPFFAYSWTET
+548 AMCLPFFAYSWTGT

-586 NGGDISAQ
+586 EGHDISAQ

-604 DSTLASAYTTLDSSV
+604 DSTLASAYTTLDSSI

-639 LEAMLIAS
+639 LEAKLTAS

-778 LTGDELTTA
+778 LTGDDLTTTQ
-787 KMMWMAGEFS
+787 MMWMAGEFS

-813 DMFNIIAANGV
+813 DMFNIIAASGV
-824 VRNLNI
+824 VRNVNI
-830 KTSNPVEANRGPL
+830 KTSNPIEANRGPL

-899 SNIGSGTYTNCTY
+899 SSVGSGTYTNCTY

>member
-1 MEEKTIMKAKSIYAV
+1 M
-16 LASLM
+16 
-21 LTTGLVACGP
+21 
-31 ETNPTGG
+31 
-38 NTGVG
+38 
-43 TTSSPTT
+43 
-50 QAPEVKKG
+50 
-58 TVVLSFDNNQ
+58 
-68 GTVTA
+68 
-73 DKTNGDVG
+73 
-81 QTVTLT
+81 
-87 ITPNEGYEIDSVKA
+87 
-101 NDKVLSGT
+101 
-109 TYSFK
+109 
-114 LVEGENNVEV
+114 
-124 TFKAKAVEPEVEYN
+124 
-138 IIYTASE
+138 
-145 DYDVKELSATKAKK
+145 
-159 GQTVTFKVEVKNE
+159 
-172 NKELDEVKVNGT
+172 DEVKANGT

-196 MGEADVA
+196 MGEADAV

-316 QATFGDVQ
+316 QATFGDDQ

-340 GVVNPFADDESKQ
+340 GVVNPFADDDSKQ

-371 DGKEYKASLNITVE
+371 NGKEYKASLNITVE

-393 IKTADAMVELLN
+393 IKTADAMIELLN
-405 KKDAINGKYCL
+405 KKDTVNGKYCL

-427 NGRANNSIFVGTIDG
+427 NGRANNSTFVGTIDG

-480 GTIDSA
+480 GTIDTA

-491 LAKEVCGPQAK
+491 LAKEVSGPQTR

-570 NIAHDTQN
+570 NIAHDTQS

-586 NGGDISAQ
+586 EGRDISAQ
-594 VMENINHTPF
+594 VMENINYTPF
-604 DSTLASAYTTLDSSV
+604 DSTLASAYTTLDSSI

-627 PVLAHDSEAPEK
+627 PVLAHDSEAPVK
-639 LEAMLIAS
+639 LEAMLTAS

-734 SADAPKYEIPDGAF
+734 SADAPKYEIPDDAF

-763 AAYSTRNFYLSSDID
+763 AAYSTRNFYLSNDID

-806 ITGDISW
+806 ITGDINW
-813 DMFNIIAANGV
+813 DMFNIIAASGV
-824 VRNLNI
+824 VRNVNI
-830 KTSNPVEANRGPL
+830 KTSNPIEANRGPL

-857 MTVVEK
+857 MTVVDE

>member
-1 MEEKTIMKAKSIYAV
+1 MKAKSIYAV

-38 NTGVG
+38 NTGG
-43 TTSSPTT
+43 GIQSNPTT

-58 TVVLSFDNNQ
+58 TVVLSFDNSQ

-138 IIYTASE
+138 ITYTASE

-172 NKELDEVKVNGT
+172 NKELDEVKANGT

-196 MGEADVA
+196 MGEADAV

-238 TKGTKVTFNI
+238 TKGIKVTFNI

-316 QATFGDVQ
+316 QATFGDDQ

-330 VWDGTDAKDI
+330 VWDGTDAKDV
-340 GVVNPFADDESKQ
+340 GVVNPFADDDSKQ

-371 DGKEYKASLNITVE
+371 NGKEYKASLNITVE

-393 IKTADAMVELLN
+393 IKTADAMIELLN
-405 KKDAINGKYCL
+405 KKDTVNGKYCL

-427 NGRANNSIFVGTIDG
+427 NGRANNSIFVGTLDG

-459 TDKATGLFWQ
+459 TDKATGLFWM

-480 GTIDSA
+480 GTIDAA

-491 LAKEVCGPQAK
+491 LAKEVSGPQAK

-548 AMCLPFFAYSWTET
+548 AMCLPFFAYSWTGT

-586 NGGDISAQ
+586 EGRDISAQ

-604 DSTLASAYTTLDSSV
+604 DSTLASAYTTLDSSI

-639 LEAMLIAS
+639 LEAKLTAS

-778 LTGDELTTA
+778 LTGDDLTTTQ
-787 KMMWMAGEFS
+787 MMWMAGEFS

-813 DMFNIIAANGV
+813 DMFNIIAASGV
-824 VRNLNI
+824 VRNVNI
-830 KTSNPVEANRGPL
+830 KTSNPIEVNRGPL

-899 SNIGSGTYTNCTY
+899 SSVGSGTYTNCTY

>member
-1 MEEKTIMKAKSIYAV
+1 MKAKSIYAV

-38 NTGVG
+38 NTGG
-43 TTSSPTT
+43 GITSSPTT

-138 IIYTASE
+138 ITYAASE

-196 MGEADVA
+196 MGEADAV

-215 EVEYNITYTASE
+215 EVEYNITYAASE

-248 AVNDENKE
+248 AINDENKE

-284 AIAITLQTKVNL
+284 AIAIILQTKVNL

-316 QATFGDVQ
+316 QATFGDAQ

-330 VWDGTDAKDI
+330 VWDGTDAKDV
-340 GVVNPFADDESKQ
+340 GVINPYTDDESKQ

-405 KKDAINGKYCL
+405 KQDAINGKYCL

-447 SNFVVKNDSSLE
+447 SNFVVKNDSSQE

-480 GTIDSA
+480 GTIDAA

-491 LAKEVCGPQAK
+491 LAKEVSGPQAR

-518 WTWARNG
+518 WTWGRNG

-548 AMCLPFFAYSWTET
+548 AMCMPFFAYSWTGT

-586 NGGDISAQ
+586 EGRDISTQ

-604 DSTLASAYTTLDSSV
+604 DSTLASAYTTLDSSI

-639 LEAMLIAS
+639 LEAKLTAS

-748 EIKDVATFK
+748 VIKDVATFK

-763 AAYSTRNFYLSSDID
+763 AAYTTRNFYLSNDID
-778 LTGDELTTA
+778 LTGDELTTT

-824 VRNLNI
+824 VRNVNI

>member
-1 MEEKTIMKAKSIYAV
+1 MKAKSIYAV

-38 NTGVG
+38 NTGG
-43 TTSSPTT
+43 GITSSPTT

-138 IIYTASE
+138 ITYAASE

-184 ALTANDGVYSFV
+184 ALTANDGVYSFF
-196 MGEADVA
+196 MGEADAV

-316 QATFGDVQ
+316 QATFGDDQ

-330 VWDGTDAKDI
+330 VWDGTDAKDV
-340 GVVNPFADDESKQ
+340 GVVNPFADDDSKQ

-371 DGKEYKASLNITVE
+371 NGKEYKASLNITVE

-393 IKTADAMVELLN
+393 IKTADAMIELLN
-405 KKDAINGKYCL
+405 KKDTVNGKYCL

-427 NGRANNSIFVGTIDG
+427 NGRANNSTFVGTIDG

-480 GTIDSA
+480 GTIDTA

-491 LAKEVCGPQAK
+491 LAKEVSGPQTR

-570 NIAHDTQN
+570 NIAHDTQS

-586 NGGDISAQ
+586 EGRDISAQ

-604 DSTLASAYTTLDSSV
+604 DSTLASAYTTLDSSI

-627 PVLAHDSEAPEK
+627 PVLAHDSEAPVK
-639 LEAMLIAS
+639 LEAMLTAS

-723 LTAEAITFTVK
+723 LTAEAITFAVK
-734 SADAPKYEIPDGAF
+734 SADAPKYEIPDDAF

-806 ITGDISW
+806 ITGDINW
-813 DMFNIIAANGV
+813 DMFNIIAASGV
-824 VRNLNI
+824 VRNVNI
-830 KTSNPVEANRGPL
+830 KTSNPIEVNRGPL

-857 MTVVEK
+857 MTVVDE

>member
-1 MEEKTIMKAKSIYAV
+1 MKAKSIYAV

-38 NTGVG
+38 NTGG
-43 TTSSPTT
+43 STTSSPTT

-58 TVVLSFDNNQ
+58 TIVLSFDNNQ

-124 TFKAKAVEPEVEYN
+124 TFKA
-138 IIYTASE
+138 
-145 DYDVKELSATKAKK
+145 
-159 GQTVTFKVEVKNE
+159 
-172 NKELDEVKVNGT
+172 
-184 ALTANDGVYSFV
+184 
-196 MGEADVA
+196 
-203 IEVTLKDKAVEP
+203 KAVEP

-427 NGRANNSIFVGTIDG
+427 NGRANNSIFVGTLDG

-447 SNFVVKNDSSLE
+447 SNFVVKNDSSQE

-548 AMCLPFFAYSWTET
+548 AMCMPFFAYSWTGT

-639 LEAMLIAS
+639 LEAKLTAS
-647 ADTTSLSMK
+647 ADTTFLSMK

-763 AAYSTRNFYLSSDID
+763 AAYTTRNFYLSSDID
-778 LTGDELTTA
+778 LTGDELTTT

-813 DMFNIIAANGV
+813 DMFNIIAASGV
-824 VRNLNI
+824 VRNVNI

>member
-1 MEEKTIMKAKSIYAV
+1 MKAKSIYAV

-38 NTGVG
+38 NTGG
-43 TTSSPTT
+43 GITSSPTT

-138 IIYTASE
+138 ITYTASE

-184 ALTANDGVYSFV
+184 ALTANDGVYSFF
-196 MGEADVA
+196 MGEADAV

-227 DYTVTNLATKA
+227 DYTVTNLVTKA

-316 QATFGDVQ
+316 QATFGDDQ

-340 GVVNPFADDESKQ
+340 GVINPYTDDESKQ

-371 DGKEYKASLNITVE
+371 NGKEYKASLNITVE

-393 IKTADAMVELLN
+393 IKTADAMIELLN
-405 KKDAINGKYCL
+405 KKDTVNGKYCL

-427 NGRANNSIFVGTIDG
+427 NGRANNSTFVGTIDG

-480 GTIDSA
+480 GTIDTA

-491 LAKEVCGPQAK
+491 LAKEVSGPQTR

-570 NIAHDTQN
+570 NIAHDTQS

-586 NGGDISAQ
+586 EGRDISAQ
-594 VMENINHTPF
+594 VMENINYTPF
-604 DSTLASAYTTLDSSV
+604 DSTLASAYTTLDSSI

-627 PVLAHDSEAPEK
+627 PVLAHDSEAPVK
-639 LEAMLIAS
+639 LEAMLTAS

-734 SADAPKYEIPDGAF
+734 SADAPKYEIPDDAF

-806 ITGDISW
+806 ITGDINW
-813 DMFNIIAANGV
+813 DMFNIIAASGV
-824 VRNLNI
+824 VRNVNI
-830 KTSNPVEANRGPL
+830 KTSNPIEANRGPL

-857 MTVVEK
+857 MTVVDE

>member
-1 MEEKTIMKAKSIYAV
+1 M
-16 LASLM
+16 
-21 LTTGLVACGP
+21 GLK
-31 ETNPTGG
+31 PTRQVVIPGG
-38 NTGVG
+38 GI
-43 TTSSPTT
+43 TSSPTT

-124 TFKAKAVEPEVEYN
+124 TFKA
-138 IIYTASE
+138 
-145 DYDVKELSATKAKK
+145 
-159 GQTVTFKVEVKNE
+159 
-172 NKELDEVKVNGT
+172 
-184 ALTANDGVYSFV
+184 
-196 MGEADVA
+196 
-203 IEVTLKDKAVEP
+203 KAVEP

-316 QATFGDVQ
+316 QATFGDDQ

-330 VWDGTDAKDI
+330 VWDGTDAKDV
-340 GVVNPFADDESKQ
+340 GVVNPFADDDSKQ

-371 DGKEYKASLNITVE
+371 NGKEYKASLNITVE

-393 IKTADAMVELLN
+393 IKTADAMIELLN
-405 KKDAINGKYCL
+405 KKDTVNGKYCL

-427 NGRANNSIFVGTIDG
+427 NGRANNSTFVGTIDG

-480 GTIDSA
+480 GTIDTA

-491 LAKEVCGPQAK
+491 LAKEVSGPQTR

-512 VQTGVD
+512 VQTGAD
-518 WTWARNG
+518 WTWGRNG

-570 NIAHDTQN
+570 NIAHDTQS

-586 NGGDISAQ
+586 EGRDISAQ
-594 VMENINHTPF
+594 VMENINYTPF
-604 DSTLASAYTTLDSSV
+604 DSTLASAYTTLDSSI

-627 PVLAHDSEAPEK
+627 PVLAHDSEAPVK
-639 LEAMLIAS
+639 LEAMLTAS

-734 SADAPKYEIPDGAF
+734 SADAPKYEIPDDAF
-748 EIKDVATFK
+748 EIKDIATFK

-763 AAYSTRNFYLSSDID
+763 AAYSTRNFYLSNDID

-806 ITGDISW
+806 ITGDINW
-813 DMFNIIAANGV
+813 DMFNIIAASGV
-824 VRNLNI
+824 VRNVNI
-830 KTSNPVEANRGPL
+830 KTSNPIEANRGPL

-857 MTVVEK
+857 MTVVDE

>member
-1 MEEKTIMKAKSIYAV
+1 MKAKSIYAV

-38 NTGVG
+38 NTEGG
-43 TTSSPTT
+43 ITSSPTT

-138 IIYTASE
+138 ITYAASE

-172 NKELDEVKVNGT
+172 NKELDEVKANGT
-184 ALTANDGVYSFV
+184 VLTANDGVYSFV
-196 MGEADVA
+196 MGETDAV

-215 EVEYNITYTASE
+215 EVEYNITYAASE

-296 NLSITSDKQSYKE
+296 NLTITSDKQSYKE

-316 QATFGDVQ
+316 QATFGDDQ

-330 VWDGTDAKDI
+330 VWDGTDAKDV
-340 GVVNPFADDESKQ
+340 GVINPYTDDESKQ

-371 DGKEYKASLNITVE
+371 NGKEYKASLNITVE

-405 KKDAINGKYCL
+405 KKDVINGKYCL

-427 NGRANNSIFVGTIDG
+427 NGRANNSTFVGTLDG

-447 SNFVVKNDSSLE
+447 SNFVVKNDSSQE
-459 TDKATGLFWQ
+459 TDKATGLFWM

-480 GTIDSA
+480 GTIDAA

-491 LAKEVCGPQAK
+491 LAKEVSGPQAR

-548 AMCLPFFAYSWTET
+548 AMCLPFFAYSWTGT

-586 NGGDISAQ
+586 EGRDISAQ

-604 DSTLASAYTTLDSSV
+604 DSTLASAYTTLDSSI

-627 PVLAHDSEAPEK
+627 PVLAHDSEASEK
-639 LEAMLIAS
+639 LEAKLTAS

-763 AAYSTRNFYLSSDID
+763 AAYTTRNFYLSNDID
-778 LTGDELTTA
+778 LTGDELTTTQ
-787 KMMWMAGEFS
+787 MMWMAGEFS

-824 VRNLNI
+824 VRNVNI